1 MNQRKIGALLSY
13 ATIGLQNLVGLLY
26 TPYLLRMLGK
36 SEYGLYSLVKSIISY
51 LTLLDFGFGDAVV
64 RYTAKFRAEGKKI

>member
-26 TPYLLRMLGK
+26 TAYLLRMLGK
-36 SEYGLYSLVKSIISY
+36 SEYGLYSLV
-51 LTLLDFGFGDAVV
+51 
-64 RYTAKFRAEGKKI
+64 

>member
-26 TPYLLRMLGK
+26 TLYLLRMLGK

>member
-13 ATIGLQNLVGLLY
+13 ATIGLQNLVGLFY

-51 LTLLDFGFGDAVV
+51 LTLLDFGFEDAVV